1 MVTHEKS
8 YAPSSE
14 NLEQFGGSFNVKV
27 FLLRFVLVTVTK
39 PQFCNYSYTAKVSY
53 LHLFL

>member
-1 MVTHEKS
+1 MVTQAKILR
-8 YAPSSE
+8 PSSE
-14 NLEQFGGSFNVKV
+14 NLEQFGDSFNVKV
-27 FLLRFVLVTVTK
+27 FMLRFVLVTVTK